1 MTVTNVSKDLEALTL
16 TITCEFAAGV
26 ERVWQVWA
34 DPRQLERWWG
44 PPTYPATVTDHDL
57 VPGGRVSYYMTGPEG
72 DTPGGWWRI
81 IAVEEPHRLE
91 FKDGF
96 TDDDGEPNED
106 MPTTV
111 TEVTLE
117 TIAGGATR
125 MTMVST
131 FPSLEAMEQL
141 MAMGAEEGMRLAVG
155 QVDGLIEAGPA

>member
-1 MTVTNVSKDLEALTL
+1 MTVTNVSKDLAGLTL
-16 TITCEFAAGV
+16 TITCEFAASV

-57 VPGGRVSYYMTGPEG
+57 VPGGRVSYHMTGPGG
-72 DTPGGWWRI
+72 DTPGGWWHI
-81 IAVEEPHRLE
+81 IAVEEPNRLE

-96 TDDDGEPNED
+96 TGDDGEPDED

-117 TIAGGATR
+117 TIDGGATR

-131 FPSLEAMEQL
+131 FPSLEAMEKL
-141 MAMGAEEGMRLAVG
+141 MEMGAEEGMRLAVG
-155 QVDGLIEAGPA
+155 QIDGLLEAGPA